1 MNASHFRGDSR
12 TMSGQYWESLSQRRR
27 ALRMGFSAL
36 SERTGVSIPT
46 LKRIINGQSENPT
59 LHSLQSIA
67 TALGVEIQINGR
79 IEVIEQSSAHEFREK
94 AAEEKAE
101 KIVGLVQGTSALEAQ
116 AVGPT
121 DLRTMVK
128 QTVHDLMSGPA
139 RRLWS
144 S

>member
-1 MNASHFRGDSR
+1 
-12 TMSGQYWESLSQRRR
+12 MSGKYWESLSRRR
-27 ALRMGFSAL
+27 RDLRMGFSAL
-36 SERTGVSIPT
+36 SERSGVSVPT

-59 LHSLQSIA
+59 LHSIQSIA
-67 TALGVEIQINGR
+67 AALGVEIRIHRR
-79 IEVIEQSSAHEFREK
+79 IEVVEQSGAYEFREK
-94 AAEEKAE
+94 AAKEKAE
-101 KIVGLVQGTSALEAQ
+101 KIVRLVQGTSALEAQ
-116 AVGPT
+116 AVGAT

>member
-1 MNASHFRGDSR
+1 
-12 TMSGQYWESLSQRRR
+12 MSGRYWESLGQRRR
-27 ALRMGFSAL
+27 ALRMGFSSL
-36 SERTGVSIPT
+36 SERSGVSLPT

-59 LHSLQSIA
+59 LHSIQSIA
-67 TALGVEIQINGR
+67 IALGVEIRINGQ
-79 IEVIEQSSAHEFREK
+79 IEVVERFSAYEFRER

-101 KIVGLVQGTSALEAQ
+101 KIVRLVQGTSALEAQ